1 MRKKASDLGG
11 IIAMLAATA
20 AFVVSDSFM
29 KIVIEDLPPFEVL
42 FLRSIAASFACAVL
56 VALRAEWGAIS
67 GLLNLRVLLRAAGE
81 TLTTLCYVAAL
92 ARMPIADV
100 IAILQTAPLI
110 LILGAAIFLRERIG
124 PARLALAL
132 VGFAGALM
140 VAQPGA
146 SGVSPAALLAFGA
159 ALLAAARD
167 LIGRGVPTRIP
178 VTVVIFATMLMVMVV
193 AGAMSLGIET
203 WAAPTGR
210 HLTFLGLAGLFL
222 ALGHAGLLLAYR
234 LGRTASVAPFFYC
247 FALWGVVSGLVIWGE
262 LPNALALTGIALIA
276 GSGVA
281 IVVLDQR
288 RGRKEVALA
297 DTL

>member
-11 IIAMLAATA
+11 IIAMLSATA
-20 AFVVSDSFM
+20 AFVVGDSFM

-67 GLLNLRVLLRAAGE
+67 GLLDLRVLLRAAGE
-81 TLTTLCYVAAL
+81 TLTTLCYVVAL

-159 ALLAAARD
+159 SLLAAARD
-167 LIGRGVPTRIP
+167 LIGRG
-178 VTVVIFATMLMVMVV
+178 
-193 AGAMSLGIET
+193 
-203 WAAPTGR
+203 
-210 HLTFLGLAGLFL
+210 
-222 ALGHAGLLLAYR
+222 
-234 LGRTASVAPFFYC
+234 
-247 FALWGVVSGLVIWGE
+247 
-262 LPNALALTGIALIA
+262 
-276 GSGVA
+276 
-281 IVVLDQR
+281 
-288 RGRKEVALA
+288 
-297 DTL
+297 

>member
-42 FLRSIAASFACAVL
+42 LLRGIAASFACAIL
-56 VALRAEWGAIS
+56 VGVRAEWGAIS
-67 GLLNLRVLLRAAGE
+67 GLLNLRTLLRAAGE
-81 TLTTLCYVAAL
+81 TLATLCYVVAL

-100 IAILQTAPLI
+100 VAIMQTAPLI

-132 VGFAGALM
+132 VGFAGTLM
-140 VAQPGA
+140 VVQPKTN
-146 SGVSPAALLAFGA
+146 GVSPAALLAFGA

-210 HLTFLGLAGLFL
+210 HPKFLGLGGLFP
-222 ALGHAGLLLAYR
+222 ALGHAWLLLASR
-234 LGRTASVAPFFYC
+234 LGPTRPACA
-247 FALWGVVSGLVIWGE
+247 
-262 LPNALALTGIALIA
+262 
-276 GSGVA
+276 
-281 IVVLDQR
+281 
-288 RGRKEVALA
+288 
-297 DTL
+297 

>member
-1 MRKKASDLGG
+1 MRKESSDLGG
-11 IIAMLAATA
+11 IVAMTAATA
-20 AFVVSDSFM
+20 AFVVGDSFM

-42 FLRSIAASFACAVL
+42 LLRGIAASFACAIL
-56 VALRAEWGAIS
+56 VGVRAEWGAIS
-67 GLLNLRVLLRAAGE
+67 GLLNLRTLLRAAGE
-81 TLTTLCYVAAL
+81 TLATLCYVVAL

-100 IAILQTAPLI
+100 VAIMQTAPLI

-132 VGFAGALM
+132 VGFAGTLM
-140 VAQPGA
+140 VVQPKTN
-146 SGVSPAALLAFGA
+146 GVSSATLLVFAA

-167 LIGRGVPTRIP
+167 LVGRGVPSRIP
-178 VTVVIFATMLMVMVV
+178 VTVVIFATLLMVTV
-193 AGAMSLGIET
+193 AGGAMSLGIET
-203 WAAPTGR
+203 WVAPTGR

-222 ALGHAGLLLAYR
+222 ALGHSGLLLAYR

-247 FALWGVVSGLVIWGE
+247 LALWGVMSGLVVWGE
-262 LPNALALTGIALIA
+262 LPNALALTGIAVIA

-288 RGRKEVALA
+288 RGRKEVPIPL
-297 DTL
+297 T